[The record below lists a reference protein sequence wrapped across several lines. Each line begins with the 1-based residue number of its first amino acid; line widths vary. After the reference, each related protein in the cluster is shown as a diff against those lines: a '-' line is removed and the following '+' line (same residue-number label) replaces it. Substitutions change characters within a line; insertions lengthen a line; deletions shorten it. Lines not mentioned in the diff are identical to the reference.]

1 MCVSKRETYMRKI
14 QELGSLPPPSALE
27 NYTEL
32 TISALMREL
41 EKLNK
46 KLKKY
51 SHVNKK
57 AYDQFVNFSEQR
69 ESLLKRKED
78 LDTGAEKVKELLES
92 LDRQKDEAINRTFR
106 GVSANFKDVFK
117 ELVPNGAGELVM
129 RTVIDEASAESD
141 DEDEDS
147 EDSQA
152 SEKKKKKAFDPKNPN
167 VSLYKGVGIKVRFSE
182 IGENYL
188 MSQLSG
194 GQKALVAM
202 ALIFAIQRCDPA
214 PFYLF
219 DELDQALDSTHR
231 AAVASLIQRQANS
244 EDNPTQFIVSTFRPE
259 LVSIANHCYGISHQN
274 KVSSIHHLSKKDALH
289 FIANLMNEEEA
300 VGEVTSL
307 ATSRASRLT
316 SSSRKRKS
324 TASALAEEEEEEEDA
339 MSAEASESE
348 EKGVSP

>member
-14 QELGSLPPPSALE
+14 QELGSLPPPSALDS
-27 NYTEL
+27 YTGL

-92 LDRQKDEAINRTFR
+92 LERQKDEAINRTFR

-129 RTVIDEASAESD
+129 RTVIDEASAASD

-147 EDSQA
+147 EDTQA
-152 SEKKKKKAFDPKNPN
+152 TEKKKKGFDPNNPN
-167 VSLYKGVGIKVRFSE
+167 VSLYKGIGIKVRFSE
-182 IGENYL
+182 VGENYL

-274 KVSSIHHLSKKDALH
+274 KVSNIHYLSKKDALH

-324 TASALAEEEEEEEDA
+324 AASALAEDDEEEDA
-339 MSAEASESE
+339 MSAEETP